1 MRKIVFL
8 SFIFLCLTMT
18 AANDDAKNAKQL
30 KTDITAAKTA
40 IKNATDMEKNDNN
53 AQRKLNALEKSEQT
67 IGNYL
72 SQEEYKERKD
82 LHLLLIDLIRKQYEA
97 GNEKMYLKQKV
108 DTAWYV
114 KTGRRMFLAIKTFDS
129 IDAKPNDKGVAE
141 PSYRKRHSEYLAPY
155 RVNIM
160 KGGLYFM
167 RHREWA
173 EAWQCLDMYLDS
185 RTWPLF
191 QDTAPDTI
199 DTKRV
204 AYMAMRAACEL
215 QDLDKARKYSKEALS
230 NTTLNERGL
239 TMLSNLSLAK
249 KDSTLYIEYITKGF
263 EKYPKSEYFF
273 PRLIDYYTNKG
284 DYESSEKYVDQALEK
299 DSTNHLFMLAKHSL
313 LMSTEKYDDALRYAY
328 RLIQDNDTLPILN
341 YNVGFIY
348 YQKAQQALKQTGK
361 PYRTRMKEAQKYYK
375 FLLPYMEKYRKS
387 APDDRARWHGILYD
401 AYLNLNMGKEFNALE
416 KE

>member
-1 MRKIVFL
+1 
-8 SFIFLCLTMT
+8 MT

-185 RTWPLF
+185 RIWPLF

>member
-185 RTWPLF
+185 RIWPLF